1 VFFLQRQSLLLH
13 NSCLDTIIMTLTTPS
28 HYYYDK
34 RIWKRILTPEE
45 ERERTGKALG
55 LNSGYLTKDGFFLT
69 LSSASDI
76 LYCVQD
82 ISG

>member
-1 VFFLQRQSLLLH
+1 
-13 NSCLDTIIMTLTTPS
+13 MTVTKPT

-55 LNSGYLTKDGFFLT
+55 LNSG
-69 LSSASDI
+69 
-76 LYCVQD
+76 
-82 ISG
+82 